1 MSTKRKN
8 KLIRIIAIVSILVVL
23 VLLGFTGDRLIHRFT
38 REETAAG
45 TESGDKLRPVLDGSV
60 MTVDGVDYVK
70 NSRVEA
76 FLIIGVDRTDEQIEK
91 GTAAG
96 QSDVILL
103 AVLNSED
110 DTYNIVNIN
119 RDTVTQMT
127 VLDAAGEISG
137 ETFAP
142 ICLSHSYGTGGEDS
156 CENVVR
162 SVEYLLSGAKVDGYL
177 ALDLSSIAML
187 NDVVGG
193 VTVTIDRDMTEADP
207 SFVKGATVKLDGK
220 TAEAFVRARLN
231 IGEGTNENRQERQ
244 LQFMN
249 AWLSKAQTLSEK
261 EMLDLL
267 DDMGG
272 LIVTDLTEK
281 RIVSIAEKAQRFD
294 RQGIIKLEG
303 EYSETSSSTAFIPDP
318 DSISRLVLELFY
330 KEA

>member
-1 MSTKRKN
+1 MSTKRKH
-8 KLIRIIAIVSILVVL
+8 KLIRIIAVAAILVAV
-23 VLLGFTGDRLIHRFT
+23 VLLAFTGDKLIHRFSK
-38 REETAAG
+38 EETTETAG
-45 TESGDKLRPVLDGSV
+45 GDKLRPVLDGSV

-70 NSRVEA
+70 NNRVES

-110 DTYNIVNIN
+110 NTYSIVDIN
-119 RDTVTQMT
+119 RDTMTQVNT
-127 VLDAAGEISG
+127 LDRNGNIIGEI
-137 ETFAP
+137 FAP

-162 SVEYLLSGAKVDGYL
+162 SLEYLLAGAEVDGYL

-193 VTVTIDRDMTEADP
+193 VTVTIDEDMTAADP
-207 SFVKGATVKLDGK
+207 SFVKGATVTLDDN

-231 IGEGTNENRQERQ
+231 IGEGNNENRQERQ
-244 LQFMN
+244 MQFMN
-249 AWLSKAQTLSEK
+249 AWLDKAQTLSEK
-261 EMLDLL
+261 DMLKLL
-267 DDMGG
+267 DDMDG

-281 RIVSIAEKAQRFD
+281 RIVSIAEKAQRYD
-294 RQGIIKLEG
+294 NQGIIRPEG
-303 EYSETSSSTAFIPDP
+303 EYTDVGRSSDYVVDP
-318 DSISRLVLELFY
+318 DSVSRLVLELFY